1 MKRSICMIGHRGY
14 SSKHQE
20 NTAEAFI
27 GAAKHGSGGVETD
40 VRITADGVLV
50 LMHNSAAV
58 FEDGTTLEVAAS
70 TYEQLAAK
78 PLKNKVSDETSYICT
93 FRRYLEICREHSLI
107 CFIELKGSFPEEK
120 IREAFEMAKEVYDL
134 SKCILQSFQF
144 EDLVKAHEL
153 FPELKIML
161 TWGKDRG
168 DYRRCFD
175 YGFDIDSSYWS
186 ATPKLVRDFHSRGLK
201 VALWTA
207 NTLPTLIRCRLL
219 RPDYIESD
227 RFGG

>member
-1 MKRSICMIGHRGY
+1 MIGHRGY
-14 SSKHQE
+14 SSKHLE
-20 NTAEAFI
+20 NTAESFV
-27 GAAKHGSGGVETD
+27 AAAEHGSGGVETD
-40 VRITADGVLV
+40 VRVTADGVLV

-58 FEDGTTLEVAAS
+58 FEDGTKAEISES
-70 TYEQLAAK
+70 TYDELCAK
-78 PLKNKVSDETSYICT
+78 PLKNTVSDEKSYICT
-93 FRRYLEICREHSLI
+93 FRRYLEICREKNLI
-107 CFIELKGSFPEEK
+107 CFIEFKGTFLDDK
-120 IREAFEMAKEVYDL
+120 IREAFNMASEVYDL
-134 SKCILQSFQF
+134 SKCMLQSF
-144 EDLVKAHEL
+144 EMDNLIKAHEM

-186 ATPKLVRDFHSRGLK
+186 ATPKLVREFHKRGIK

-207 NTLPTLIRCRLL
+207 NTVPVLIFCRLL
-219 RPDYIESD
+219 RPDFIESD